1 MKLITAA
8 ILVSF
13 AVLPDDAIANR
24 LAGVGP
30 KTARDILKRISLSP
44 RSKFSAEGHSG
55 SLDLCESHS
64 SHDTGIDDDDECLE
78 STCEMYAE
86 HGNDLEAAEMLL
98 DTCEFTLE
106 ETMSSATLSV
116 DFEACQNT
124 PDYEKACTDAATGK
138 VLTADMDIT
147 CMEVDR
153 ADSQAHPNLKMGHT
167 SDDNDYRLI
176 FDLEGV
182 PGCFGDAC
190 NTADPTEAD
199 VAEFEKIVAHE
210 IMEELEEMYS
220 ELRKEE
226 VAIHC
231 EGARGEIH
239 TSHDHA
245 SHDHASH
252 DHASHDHANNEH
264 LRGIVKLS

>member
-1 MKLITAA
+1 M
-8 ILVSF
+8 
-13 AVLPDDAIANR
+13 
-24 LAGVGP
+24 G
-30 KTARDILKRISLSP
+30 
-44 RSKFSAEGHSG
+44 
-55 SLDLCESHS
+55 
-64 SHDTGIDDDDECLE
+64 
-78 STCEMYAE
+78 TCEMYAE

-98 DTCEFTLE
+98 DTCDFTYE

-116 DFEACQNT
+116 DFEACQHT
-124 PDYEKACTDAATGK
+124 PAYEKACTDAATCK

-147 CMEVDR
+147 CMVVDS

-167 SDDNDYRLI
+167 SDDNDFQLI

-199 VAEFEKIVAHE
+199 VAEFEEIVAHE
-210 IMEELEEMYS
+210 IMEELEKYYFDEH
-220 ELRKEE
+220 KEE
-226 VAIHC
+226 IPIHIHC

-239 TSHDHA
+239 N
-245 SHDHASH
+245 SH
-252 DHASHDHANNEH
+252 DHASHDHANTEH